1 MSLQEKAML
10 VNLTIHQWTGRKFDR
25 AATASVNSLANAA
38 NDAGRYNKQ
47 LVRKETLASIALYAS
62 RIRNQH
68 YHMTLPW
75 SDGGQRLLPAA
86 FFMNYR
92 DKISGLKQQFEEAVE
107 EFLSWYGSNRQ
118 HEAVRLGHLYDP
130 NDYPSILDLRS
141 CYGIN
146 TEFFPVPAAEDFRT
160 SISADEQNE
169 VRQQII
175 ASIADRQ
182 KKIFEDCRA
191 RVLKLLAT
199 ELPTSNMNAYVEKTE
214 ALSAHLDGLNVM
226 NNQKLANA
234 VSHLQAMATHIRCGA
249 YAYAQNTAETIRC
262 ILTSE

>member
-25 AATASVNSLANAA
+25 AATASINNLANAA
-38 NDAGRYNKQ
+38 SDAGRYNKQ

-107 EFLSWYGSNRQ
+107 EFLNWYGSNRQ

-141 CYGIN
+141 CYGVN

-160 SISADEQNE
+160 SIGADEQDE
-169 VRQQII
+169 VRQQIV

-182 KKIFEDCRA
+182 KKIFEDCRT
-191 RVLKLLAT
+191 RILKLLD
-199 ELPTSNMNAYVEKTE
+199 TSVSASSSNAFVEKLDT
-214 ALSAHLDGLNVM
+214 LSTHLDGLNVM
-226 NNQKLANA
+226 NDPKVASAAL
-234 VSHLQAMATHIRCGA
+234 HLRAMATHIRCGV
-249 YAYAQNTAETIRC
+249 YAYAQNTAEAIRC